1 MGVKQD
7 RAGAAEA
14 NTRSR
19 LSSEK
24 RPTFLPI
31 EILSSSLQFGRPKA
45 RPFGRDDPFRAREEY
60 IPTCLPRGSGG
71 VAGAGGV

>member
-19 LSSEK
+19 FTSEK

-31 EILSSSLQFGRPKA
+31 EILS
-45 RPFGRDDPFRAREEY
+45 
-60 IPTCLPRGSGG
+60 
-71 VAGAGGV
+71 